1 MREILQPEGWPRPK
15 GYANG
20 IAATGTTVY
29 TAGVVGWNE
38 DEEFVAKDLLGQLRQ
53 ALFNTITILNE
64 ANATPQHIVR
74 MTWYITDKD
83 EYVDNLA
90 EVGKVWRETLGK
102 VFPCMACVQ
111 VIALVEDDAKIE
123 IETTAVIPNEE
134 SE

>member
-38 DEEFVAKDLLGQLRQ
+38 DEKFVAKDLLGQLRQ
-53 ALFNTITILNE
+53 ALFNTISILKE
-64 ANATPQHIVR
+64 ADATPENIVR
-74 MTWYITDKD
+74 MTWYITDKE
-83 EYVDNLA
+83 EYVNNLE
-90 EVGKVWRETLGK
+90 EVGKIWRETLGK

-123 IETTAVIPNEE
+123 IETTAVIPNERN
-134 SE
+134 

>member
-38 DEEFVAKDLLGQLRQ
+38 DEKFVAKDLLGQLRQ
-53 ALFNTITILNE
+53 ALFNTTTILHE
-64 ANATPQHIVR
+64 AHARPEHIVR
-74 MTWYITDKD
+74 MTWYITDKE
-83 EYVDNLA
+83 EYVNNLE
-90 EVGKVWRETLGK
+90 EVGRIWRETLGK

-111 VIALVEDDAKIE
+111 VIALIEDDAKIE
-123 IETTAVIPNEE
+123 IETTAVIPEKDTE
-134 SE
+134 